1 MDPNIENSCIAP
13 IEPPTAMA
21 TLEPLVAAGTTATAL
36 PASSTAALGV
46 AAQLHAAQAAAS
58 KAAVQAAIA
67 AQAAAAATAGRPFIA
82 PTAAGALPQ
91 VNHLLAGATTIM
103 IPGVGLVMHAGQPPA
118 GMSMTMGE
126 TTADAEVT
134 AVAQSTT
141 LMDPMAIAHAAAAA
155 AYHQQQMQLQMALN
169 KRPGGSKVPRWS
181 AEEQARL
188 MGLVTELGDKNWKEI
203 AARLGNGRSA
213 TAVEQHYNIVIG
225 KRKRSN
231 AQEGE
236 ADAGPAIGFTEEG
249 ARFARAEE
257 AAAAAAAK
265 QAERQAKALEKEAK
279 ATKRA
284 AERAERDQANSAKK
298 AEKEEKKAKREA
310 ERAIKAELMKMP
322 KKPHSSYLYF
332 CDETREALKAA
343 HPDTSVPDLAKLQG
357 AAWKAL
363 DESEKQVYMD
373 KAAEDLERYK
383 AEMEAGNWY
392 EREKELKRQEEE
404 RRIAAGEEP
413 PSKVR
418 AETAARTRTR
428 RAAAAAAAAAA
439 SKGRMNDFNPA
450 QSYCPPRAG
459 LTKTVLKLADGCGRG
474 DGCCCSLPSCGRL
487 VAPRCCCHSTPR
499 PAAMARLTLRRPV
512 YARASMAPLAPP
524 SQKSKSP
531 SRKLPRN
538 LSSWYVPEGYAV
550 ASQPPTSAQLEF
562 GCEAGDALL
571 GKHILFHWEGVGWC
585 EGILESRNMDS
596 SLMID
601 EETRDIV
608 NFIVFYAI
616 DDDKSQHN
624 LELQFYGG
632 GPTAA
637 FGNWVLLEPAP
648 SASGSLAEGMAAPSQ
663 AKPEEAPQQAP

>member
-1 MDPNIENSCIAP
+1 VLLETVCVMATIAVSSVAP
-13 IEPPTAMA
+13 VEPPTAMA
-21 TLEPLVAAGTTATAL
+21 TLEPPVAAGTTATAS

-82 PTAAGALPQ
+82 PTAAGSLPQ
-91 VNHLLAGATTIM
+91 VNPLLAGATTIM
-103 IPGVGLVMHAGQPPA
+103 IPGVGLVMHTPAPA
-118 GMSMTMGE
+118 GMTLTIGE

-155 AYHQQQMQLQMALN
+155 AYHNQQMQLQMALN

-236 ADAGPAIGFTEEG
+236 ADAGPAIGLDEG
-249 ARFARAEE
+249 TRFARAEE

-298 AEKEEKKAKREA
+298 VEKEEKKAKREA

-322 KKPHSSYLYF
+322 RKPHSSYLYF

-418 AETAARTRTR
+418 AEPAARTRAR
-428 RAAAAAAAAAA
+428 R
-439 SKGRMNDFNPA
+439 R
-450 QSYCPPRAG
+450 RRRR
-459 LTKTVLKLADGCGRG
+459 GCIQRTNE
-474 DGCCCSLPSCGRL
+474 RL
-487 VAPRCCCHSTPR
+487 
-499 PAAMARLTLRRPV
+499 
-512 YARASMAPLAPP
+512 
-524 SQKSKSP
+524 
-531 SRKLPRN
+531 
-538 LSSWYVPEGYAV
+538 
-550 ASQPPTSAQLEF
+550 
-562 GCEAGDALL
+562 
-571 GKHILFHWEGVGWC
+571 
-585 EGILESRNMDS
+585 
-596 SLMID
+596 
-601 EETRDIV
+601 
-608 NFIVFYAI
+608 
-616 DDDKSQHN
+616 
-624 LELQFYGG
+624 
-632 GPTAA
+632 
-637 FGNWVLLEPAP
+637 
-648 SASGSLAEGMAAPSQ
+648 
-663 AKPEEAPQQAP
+663 

>member
-1 MDPNIENSCIAP
+1 M
-13 IEPPTAMA
+13 
-21 TLEPLVAAGTTATAL
+21 TL
-36 PASSTAALGV
+36 
-46 AAQLHAAQAAAS
+46 
-58 KAAVQAAIA
+58 
-67 AQAAAAATAGRPFIA
+67 
-82 PTAAGALPQ
+82 
-91 VNHLLAGATTIM
+91 TI
-103 IPGVGLVMHAGQPPA
+103 
-118 GMSMTMGE
+118 GE

-155 AYHQQQMQLQMALN
+155 AYHNQQMQLQMALN

-225 KRKRSN
+225 NRKRSN

-236 ADAGPAIGFTEEG
+236 ADAGPAIGLEEG
-249 ARFARAEE
+249 TRFARAEE

-265 QAERQAKALEKEAK
+265 QAERQTKALEKEAK

-284 AERAERDQANSAKK
+284 AERVERDQANTAKK
-298 AEKEEKKAKREA
+298 A

-322 KKPHSSYLYF
+322 MKPHSSYLYF
-332 CDETREALKAA
+332 CDETREALRAA

-418 AETAARTRTR
+418 AEPAARTRAR
-428 RAAAAAAAAAA
+428 R
-439 SKGRMNDFNPA
+439 R
-450 QSYCPPRAG
+450 
-459 LTKTVLKLADGCGRG
+459 
-474 DGCCCSLPSCGRL
+474 
-487 VAPRCCCHSTPR
+487 
-499 PAAMARLTLRRPV
+499 LRR
-512 YARASMAPLAPP
+512 RRRRL
-524 SQKSKSP
+524 
-531 SRKLPRN
+531 RRR
-538 LSSWYVPEGYAV
+538 
-550 ASQPPTSAQLEF
+550 
-562 GCEAGDALL
+562 GCIQRTNERL
-571 GKHILFHWEGVGWC
+571 
-585 EGILESRNMDS
+585 
-596 SLMID
+596 
-601 EETRDIV
+601 
-608 NFIVFYAI
+608 
-616 DDDKSQHN
+616 
-624 LELQFYGG
+624 
-632 GPTAA
+632 
-637 FGNWVLLEPAP
+637 
-648 SASGSLAEGMAAPSQ
+648 
-663 AKPEEAPQQAP
+663 